1 MSNLIDIIVN
11 YSKLTEKEKNLFK
24 SIINEEDTKQKLN
37 VDILK
42 ELKKY
47 SDNVINPNPFFQ
59 KYSEHTVGKVF

>member
-47 SDNVINPNPFFQ
+47 SDNVVNPNPFFH
-59 KYSEHTVGKVF
+59 KYSEHTDGKVF